1 VNDVFTLRPGRLSL
15 DDLQAIHAGG
25 RTLAVDAAARERI
38 RASAQVVQAA
48 AAGDAP
54 VYGVNTG
61 FGKLATTRIG
71 REQLDALQLN
81 LIRSH
86 SVGVGVPLSPH
97 VVRLMLALKA
107 ASLARGHSGVREEVI
122 DALLAVHN
130 AGLVP
135 YVPSQGSVGASGDL
149 APLAHLTLAL
159 LGEGEMLVRD
169 AGRPEAG
176 GLGERRP
183 AAPLL
188 RAAGIGPLALAAK
201 EGLALI
207 NGTQVS
213 TALALH
219 ALFAFEPVLEA
230 ALVIGALTV
239 DAARGSDGPFDPRI
253 HALRGQPGQIDV
265 AKVYRA
271 LLAGSEIRRSHLEGD
286 DRVQDPYSLRCQPQ
300 VVGACLDQLRHAALV
315 LLREANAVTD
325 NPLVFPSQGKALLGP
340 DALLDGEIVSGGNFH
355 AEPVALACDAMA
367 VAIAEVGAIAERRIA
382 MLIDAGV
389 SRLPPFL
396 TGDAGLN
403 SGFMIAHVTAA
414 ALASENKSLAHPA
427 SVDSLPTSANQ
438 EDHVSMAT
446 FAARRLEPMIANTA
460 HILGIELL
468 AAAQGVEFLRPLA
481 SSPAL
486 EQVHAL
492 VRARCKAMPADR
504 YLAPDIEAATGLVG
518 DGSLSRVFRA
528 LPGLPALWTPA

>member
-1 VNDVFTLRPGRLSL
+1 M
-15 DDLQAIHAGG
+15 
-25 RTLAVDAAARERI
+25 
-38 RASAQVVQAA
+38 VQRA

-61 FGKLATTRIG
+61 FGKLAGTRI
-71 REQLDALQLN
+71 DAGDLAHAAAQPDPLAQRRRRRRRCRR
-81 LIRSH
+81 RS
-86 SVGVGVPLSPH
+86 SASSS
-97 VVRLMLALKA
+97 RLKA
-107 ASLARGHSGVREEVI
+107 ASLARGHSGVREEIV

-135 YVPSQGSVGASGDL
+135 FVPSQGSVGASGDL

-159 LGEGEMLVRD
+159 IGEGEFVVD
-169 AGRPEAG
+169 GA
-176 GLGERRP
+176 RRP
-183 AAPLL
+183 AAR
-188 RAAGIGPLALAAK
+188 RAARRRHRADRARG
-201 EGLALI
+201 EGRPRAH
-207 NGTQVS
+207 QR
-213 TALALH
+213 H
-219 ALFAFEPVLEA
+219 AGLDRARACMRCSPSSRCSRRRWS
-230 ALVIGALTV
+230 IGALTV

-265 AKVYRA
+265 ARYYRA
-271 LLAGSEIRRSHLEGD
+271 LLAGSEIRRSHLQGD

-315 LLREANAVTD
+315 LVREANAVTD
-325 NPLVFPSQGKALLGP
+325 NPLVFA
-340 DALLDGEIVSGGNFH
+340 GENGAEGAIVSGGNFH
-355 AEPVALACDAMA
+355 AEPVALAADAMA

-396 TGDAGLN
+396 SAEPGLN

-414 ALASENKSLAHPA
+414 SLASENKSLAHPA

-446 FAARRLEPMIANTA
+446 FAARRLQPMIANTA

-468 AAAQGVEFLRPLA
+468 AAAQGIEFLRPLA
-481 SSPAL
+481 SSPPL
-486 EQVHAL
+486 EAAHAL
-492 VRARCKAMPADR
+492 LRGQCAAMPTDR
-504 YLAPDIEAATGLVG
+504 YLAPDIERATALVR
-518 DGSLSRVFRA
+518 DGSLARVLRTV
-528 LPGLPALWTPA
+528 PGLPALWHPA